1 MTKKTEATCVNRPI
15 KSDMYQKTV
24 QEVNYIR
31 FKTSIVRIKSF
42 KRVLNANIAIGNKSR
57 GILKD
62 ISTRKTTRLKV
73 YVAIKRQKVP
83 VGNPGKLYKRELI
96 IGQSAYR

>member
-1 MTKKTEATCVNRPI
+1 MAKKTEATCVNRPI

-42 KRVLNANIAIGNKSR
+42 KRIFNTNIALGNKTKR
-57 GILKD
+57 HTRN
-62 ISTRKTTRLKV
+62 ISIRKTTRLKV
-73 YVAIKRQKVP
+73 YVAIKVD
-83 VGNPGKLYKRELI
+83 KR
-96 IGQSAYR
+96 YRLVIRVNYIRES

>member
-1 MTKKTEATCVNRPI
+1 MDKKTEATCVNRSI

-42 KRVLNANIAIGNKSR
+42 KRVLNANIA
-57 GILKD
+57 L
-62 ISTRKTTRLKV
+62 
-73 YVAIKRQKVP
+73 
-83 VGNPGKLYKRELI
+83 GK
-96 IGQSAYR
+96 